1 VLYFVDLMLID
12 EFTSL
17 DEPADVSV
25 VAMIA
30 AFAAD
35 GPDFIGFA
43 RRAEHIDLT
52 RKLKLPI
59 IGSIS

>member
-1 VLYFVDLMLID
+1 VLYFVDLMLIG

-30 AFAAD
+30 ALAAD

-43 RRAEHIDLT
+43 RRAERIDLT
-52 RKLKLPI
+52 
-59 IGSIS
+59 